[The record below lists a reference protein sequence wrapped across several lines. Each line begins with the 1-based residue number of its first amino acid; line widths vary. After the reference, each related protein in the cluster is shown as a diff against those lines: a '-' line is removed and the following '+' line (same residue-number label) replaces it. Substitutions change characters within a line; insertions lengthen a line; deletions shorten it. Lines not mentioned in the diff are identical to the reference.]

1 MEKDILVIKRIMF
14 GYEDYVKPLKVS
26 NETHAR
32 VKALAEQ
39 TNRPLSEVANL
50 LVNFAL
56 ERVKIE
62 EE

>member
-1 MEKDILVIKRIMF
+1 MF

-39 TNRPLSEVANL
+39 TNRPLAEVSNM